1 MTVFNYKINYMRKL
15 YGFLW
20 LLLATLVSCNQ
31 FEELEDLDGVQY
43 DAEYAVPLVDTRLTL
58 EDLLEDFEEDATL
71 VVNTDGSL
79 SLIYR
84 DDVVSQ
90 SSDDIFVQINQ
101 SLQQPIPI
109 LFPTM
114 PLPLSL
120 PSGLKINRLN
130 FKAGT
135 LNYTFENR
143 NNQSVNVVVT
153 FPQITKNG
161 APLRFQASLPAYS
174 GSGAAPTATSIG
186 MPIDLNG
193 YDLQAVNNL
202 IFIQYVATTPGGTQV
217 NLSNFTIQLSNLAFS
232 YAEGYFGNFLYEGT
246 RDTLNIDFFDNWIR
260 GDVYFENPRI
270 TLNVQNSFG
279 IPTRA
284 RVNVLNVLT
293 VKNQVLPLES
303 PYVTNGID
311 FPYPSMSEIG
321 QVKTGSFSFT
331 KENSNI
337 DIILGEGPVAL
348 DYDVDAVTNPDNNTG
363 IIGFITDSSYY
374 KVEME
379 VELPLYGRASGFAVR
394 DTIDLDFDNYDDV
407 DEVEFKVVADNGI
420 PLDVAIQGYFV
431 DANNVVIDSLLPA
444 QQTLVQ
450 AAPVNANGEVTGTQ
464 QKITFIPYDEVRFAR
479 LRENAVR
486 LWLYAAFSTNNNG
499 TTSVRVRNTQ
509 DVRIRIGAKL
519 RVQE

>member
-1 MTVFNYKINYMRKL
+1 MRKL
-15 YGFLW
+15 YWFLSFCAAT
-20 LLLATLVSCNQ
+20 LLACNQ
-31 FEELEDLDGVQY
+31 FEELDNLDGVQY

-71 VVNTDGSL
+71 IVNADGSL
-79 SLIYR
+79 KLVYR
-84 DDVVSQ
+84 DEVVSQ
-90 SSDDIFVQINQ
+90 NSSDIFARINQ

-143 NNQSVNVVVT
+143 NNQPVNVVVT
-153 FPQITKNG
+153 FPQITKNNV
-161 APLRFQASLPAYS
+161 PLSFQASLPAYS
-174 GSGAAPTATSIG
+174 GSGAAPTATSAN
-186 MPIDLNG
+186 MPISLEG
-193 YDLQAVNNL
+193 YDLQAINNL
-202 IFIQYVATTPGGTQV
+202 IYIQYVATTPGGTQV

-284 RVNVLNVLT
+284 RVNTLNVMT
-293 VKNQVLPLES
+293 VKNQILPLES
-303 PYVTNGID
+303 TFVTNGID
-311 FPYPSMSEIG
+311 FPYPNMNQVG
-321 QVKTGSFSFT
+321 QVATGSFAFT

-337 DIILGEGPVAL
+337 DVILGEGPVAV

-363 IIGFITDSSYY
+363 IIGFITDSSFY

-394 DTIDLDFDNYDDV
+394 DTIDLDFSNYDDV
-407 DEVEFKVVADNGI
+407 DDVEFKLVVDNRI
-420 PLDVAIQGYFV
+420 PLDVAVQGYFV
-431 DANNVVIDSLLPA
+431 NANNVIIDSLLAAP
-444 QQTLVQ
+444 QTLIQ
-450 AAPVNANGEVTGTQ
+450 AAPVGSNGEVTGAQ
-464 QKITFIPYDEVRFAR
+464 QKITFIPYDEARFAR
-479 LRENAVR
+479 LRDNAER
-486 LWLYAAFSTNNNG
+486 LWLNAAFSTNNNG
-499 TTSVRVRNTQ
+499 ATSVRVLSTQ
-509 DVRIRIGAKL
+509 DVRIRLGAKL
-519 RVQE
+519 GVRN